1 MSSSFLFFFIPTDL
15 RAVGQITIIHLLG
28 KQNVHQ
34 IACGLCNAC
43 SGTEYANYTCF
54 VQEVIVLCR
63 DYTTG
68 THHDISTA
76 KFFKFFNEL
85 WYQGLVSGCKR

>member
-1 MSSSFLFFFIPTDL
+1 MSSSFLFFFSPTDL

-34 IACGLCNAC
+34 LACGLCNAC
-43 SGTEYANYTCF
+43 SGTEYAHNTGL

-63 DYTTG
+63 DYTAC
-68 THHDISTA
+68 THHDVATSEFL
-76 KFFKFFNEL
+76 KLGNEL
-85 WYQGLVSGCKR
+85 WHKGLVSCRK